1 MRIQGI
7 SKEELKGLMEETIIN
22 VLTKRK
28 DLLEDAVTE
37 AILDMKLALAIEK
50 GDKKEYV
57 PEEKIIESFLSLIPP
72 VSDQKMKEINKTYG
86 NPERKKKATYSEEI
100 EI

>member
-57 PEEKIIESFLSLIPP
+57 PEEKIIEKLLS
-72 VSDQKMKEINKTYG
+72 
-86 NPERKKKATYSEEI
+86 
-100 EI
+100 

>member
-50 GDKKEYV
+50 GDKGEYI
-57 PEEKIIESFLSLIPP
+57 PEEKIIEKLLS
-72 VSDQKMKEINKTYG
+72 
-86 NPERKKKATYSEEI
+86 
-100 EI
+100 